1 MRQESL
7 PSPGLIGNGQTLR
20 ALVAKV
26 ISQVEIDAG
35 LRGSGKSSHAKP
47 LSDFFAAGVTALAT
61 FLDAVVPTVAS
72 RQIFVLTGVA
82 NKVRIRHTEGLDPKF
97 VPAPAAFVLASPAK
111 VISKVEVDGPDVI
124 LTVTVPYT
132 DADDTATVAYTQP
145 GAASNL
151 RDLAGNLVANYTA
164 QPVVNPL

>member
-1 MRQESL
+1 MRQENL

-47 LSDFFAAGVTALAT
+47 LSDFFTAGVTALAS
-61 FLDAVVPTVAS
+61 FLDVTVPTV
-72 RQIFVLTGVA
+72 LTRAILAMPGGA
-82 NKVRIRHTEGLDPKF
+82 TKIRIRHSEGLDPKF
-97 VPAPAAFVLASPAK
+97 VPAPAAFVIASPAK
-111 VISKVEVDGPDVI
+111 TITKVEVDGPDVI
-124 LTVTVPYT
+124 LTVSVAFVAGNAP
-132 DADDTATVAYTQP
+132 TVAYTQP
-145 GAASNL
+145 GNGSNL

-164 QPVVNPL
+164 QPITNPLV